1 MSDLGNEKE
10 RKKCL
15 KQEKISNE
23 NQDKEKLKTQIQSN
37 DFL

>member
-23 NQDKEKLKTQIQSN
+23 IQDKEKLKTQIQSN

>member
-15 KQEKISNE
+15 KQEKTSNE
-23 NQDKEKLKTQIQSN
+23 IQDKEKLKTQIQSN

>member
-1 MSDLGNEKE
+1 MSDLGTEKE

-23 NQDKEKLKTQIQSN
+23 IQDKEKLKTQIQSN

>member
-15 KQEKISNE
+15 KQGKISNE
-23 NQDKEKLKTQIQSN
+23 IQDKERLKTQIQSN